1 MARMSTPPTN
11 LRRADGVGR
20 AASGLLLALALTG
33 PSATWADA
41 NLAAN
46 MGCLNC
52 HGSVPRGDA
61 PSFER
66 LRESAGKGERD
77 SRAGAT
83 HWLEEMRGTASG
95 PRAIVGHREVTD
107 STARALVDWLS
118 RPPTQPVR

>member
-1 MARMSTPPTN
+1 MN

-20 AASGLLLALALTG
+20 AASGLLLALAL
-33 PSATWADA
+33 SAPTAAWADA

-66 LRESAGKGERD
+66 LRERAGKGDREP
-77 SRAGAT
+77 GAT
-83 HWLEEMRGTASG
+83 AAHWLEEMRATASG